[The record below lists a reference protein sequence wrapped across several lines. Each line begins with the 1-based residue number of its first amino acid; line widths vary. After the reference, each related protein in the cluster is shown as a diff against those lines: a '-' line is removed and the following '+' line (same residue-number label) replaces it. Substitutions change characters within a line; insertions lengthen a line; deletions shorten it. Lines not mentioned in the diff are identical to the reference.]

1 MAKQPTRKMI
11 EDLTFEFFPLNPRI
25 GLRVLTR
32 IMKLIGE
39 PLGLIGDGVAGGT
52 KGAEDNTGLL
62 NSIMEKQFAPDV
74 FARAA
79 RALVDRLDENEVID
93 TIEIV
98 LQNVHGQFPG
108 DRGTR
113 KLNIDIDFAGE
124 IGLLIQVFIAALEV
138 NFGDFF
144 SEKLGGVIK
153 LNRA

>member
-1 MAKQPTRKMI
+1 MAKQPTRKI
-11 EDLTFEFFPLNPRI
+11 IDTITFEFYPLNPRI

-32 IMKLIGE
+32 IIKIVGE
-39 PLGLIGDGVAGGT
+39 PLGLIGDGVAGGG
-52 KGAEDNTGLL
+52 KGAEDKSGLL
-62 NSIMEKQFAPDV
+62 SSIMEKQFAPDV
-74 FARAA
+74 FAKAA

-93 TIEIV
+93 TVEIL

-113 KLNIDIDFAGE
+113 KLNWELDFEGD
-124 IGLLIQVFIAALEV
+124 IGLLLQVFIASIEV

-144 SEKLGGVIK
+144 SEKLGGVVK